1 MLFYLGQHNVL
12 LFTKVNECYA
22 VLPRSTQC
30 FAVYQG
36 K

>member
-1 MLFYLGQHNVL
+1 MSKAKKNI
-12 LFTKVNECYA
+12 KKIKKCYA